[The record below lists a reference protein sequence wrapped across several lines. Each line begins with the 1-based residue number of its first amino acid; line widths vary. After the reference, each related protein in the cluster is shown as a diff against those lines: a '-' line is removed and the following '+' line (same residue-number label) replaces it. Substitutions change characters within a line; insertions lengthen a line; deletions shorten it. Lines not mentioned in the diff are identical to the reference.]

1 MKRESNLYIFMYS
14 TVLIVV
20 VAVLLAVA
28 ATALKPAQLENE
40 RTEKR
45 VQILSAIGVTGE
57 VEAQKDKKAY
67 VRSLYEKHIEK
78 ELVVE
83 PSGAAR
89 EGNEAFELKMD
100 EQLSSYE
107 KDGSGVFPVFIARL
121 NNGARKY
128 IFPLAGS
135 GLWGPIWGYLAL
147 DDDLNTVYGASFSHK
162 SETPGLG
169 AEIATEHFAN
179 EFKGK
184 QLYEG
189 GAFRSIAVVKSGAN
203 GPYAVDGISGG
214 TMTSKGVQQMLKT
227 SLSVYEGYIAKLR
240 KGEVNEQ

>member
-57 VEAQKDKKAY
+57 VEAQKDKK
-67 VRSLYEKHIEK
+67 V
-78 ELVVE
+78 VVE

-107 KDGSGVFPVFIARL
+107 KNGSGVFPVFIARL

-189 GAFRSIAVVKSGAN
+189 VAFRSIAVVKSGAN